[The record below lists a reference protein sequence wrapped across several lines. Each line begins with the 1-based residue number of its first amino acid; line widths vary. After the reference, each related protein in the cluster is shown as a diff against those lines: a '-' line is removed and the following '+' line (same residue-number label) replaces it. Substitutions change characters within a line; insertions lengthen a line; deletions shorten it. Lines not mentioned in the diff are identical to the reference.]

1 MVLAALKIVAA
12 ALVHGVAEPVLG
24 LHWFSPVR
32 HIYMTV
38 IHTDIV
44 TDEDI

>member
-24 LHWFSPVR
+24 LRSFSPVR
-32 HIYMTV
+32 DIYITV
-38 IHTDIV
+38 ICRDILI
-44 TDEDI
+44 DEDK